1 VLSLWN
7 TDQPPGR
14 FGSKHLFLF
23 QVPTGR
29 TNRQILWSRRAF
41 QETKGKGA
49 FWDTMMTHL
58 AARAGTEK
66 TPFMGDESDEGLML
80 RYQKGDVRAFEILL
94 GRHRRPIF
102 NFILRY
108 VGVPAMA
115 EDLLQETFLR
125 VIKGAEAYQRQAKF
139 TTWLYTIARN
149 LCVDAS
155 RRGKHR
161 KAASLDT
168 PMDSDGK
175 EGATL
180 LDVVADKAAG
190 ADRKVLTKEL
200 HGRLRN
206 AIAKL
211 SEDQREVF
219 LMREFLDMPF
229 REIAD
234 VVGCP
239 ENTVK
244 SRMRY
249 ALEKLRE
256 ELEEYADLAKAMP

>member
-1 VLSLWN
+1 METV
-7 TDQPPGR
+7 
-14 FGSKHLFLF
+14 
-23 QVPTGR
+23 
-29 TNRQILWSRRAF
+29 SR
-41 QETKGKGA
+41 
-49 FWDTMMTHL
+49 
-58 AARAGTEK
+58 
-66 TPFMGDESDEGLML
+66 DESDEGLML
-80 RYQKGDVRAFEILL
+80 RYQRGEVRAFEVLL
-94 GRHRRPIF
+94 SRHRKPVF

-108 VGVPAMA
+108 VGEPAQA
-115 EDLLQETFLR
+115 EDLLQEAFLR
-125 VIKGAEAYQRQAKF
+125 VIKGADAYERQAKF

-149 LCVDAS
+149 LCIDAS

-161 KAASLDT
+161 RAASLDASI
-168 PMDSDGK
+168 DHEAK

-180 LDVVADKAAG
+180 LDVIPDKGAAV
-190 ADRKVLTKEL
+190 DRKVIGTEL
-200 HGRLRN
+200 ALRMQG

-219 LMREFLDMPF
+219 LMREMLDMPF
-229 REIAD
+229 KEIAD

-256 ELEEYADLAKAMP
+256 ELEEYADLAKAVP